1 MLISA
6 VEPWKKSMSAVY
18 IDGEYAVT
26 LDTMTLIKNHIKA
39 GAEISDE
46 ELHSLIQQSEKQRAN
61 EKALNLITYR
71 DHSKK
76 ELREKLS
83 RTYSAETAEEIAEK
97 MQEAGLVNDEEYAR
111 KYADELLRKKHMSMR
126 GIEFKLREKG
136 ISSEII
142 QIIKEELEFDP
153 VSEIQQVLAKKYPS
167 YLQDEQIKKR
177 AIAAL
182 QRLGWSWS
190 DIKNAMQEEN
200 NFL

>member
-76 ELREKLS
+76 ELKEKLS

-153 VSEIQQVLAKKYPS
+153 VSEIQQVLAKKYPT
-167 YLQDEQIKKR
+167 YAQDEKVKKR

>member
-1 MLISA
+1 MLISS
-6 VEPWKKSMSAVY
+6 VEPWKRSMSAVY

-26 LDTMTLIKNHIKA
+26 LDNMTLIKNHIKA
-39 GAEISDE
+39 GVEISDE

-76 ELREKLS
+76 ELKEKLS
-83 RTYSAETAEEIAEK
+83 RTYSEETAEEIAEK

-111 KYADELLRKKHMSMR
+111 KYAEELLCKKHMSMR
-126 GIEFKLREKG
+126 GIEFRLREKG
-136 ISSEII
+136 ISPEII
-142 QIIKEELEFDP
+142 QTISKELECDP
-153 VSEIQQVLAKKYPS
+153 AAEIQQVLAKKYPS
-167 YLQDEQIKKR
+167 YLQDEKIKKR

>member
-26 LDTMTLIKNHIKA
+26 LDTMTLIKNHIQA

-61 EKALNLITYR
+61 EKALNQ
-71 DHSKK
+71 
-76 ELREKLS
+76 EKLS
-83 RTYSAETAEEIAEK
+83 RTYSEETAEEIAEK

-111 KYADELLRKKHMSMR
+111 KYAEELLRKKHMSMR
-126 GIEFKLREKG
+126 GIEFRLREKG
-136 ISSEII
+136 ISPEII
-142 QIIKEELEFDP
+142 QIISKELECDP
-153 VSEIQQVLAKKYPS
+153 AAEIQQVLAKKYPS
-167 YLQDEQIKKR
+167 YLQDEKIKKR

>member
-1 MLISA
+1 MLVSA
-6 VEPWKKSMSAVY
+6 VEPCKKSMSAVY
-18 IDGEYAVT
+18 IDGEYAMT

-39 GAEISDE
+39 GVEISDE
-46 ELHSLIQQSEKQRAN
+46 ELHNLIQQSEKQRAN

-76 ELREKLS
+76 ELKEKLS

-97 MQEAGLVNDEEYAR
+97 MQNAGLVNDEEYAR

-136 ISSEII
+136 ISPEII
-142 QIIKEELEFDP
+142 QIIREELDLDP
-153 VSEIQQVLAKKYPS
+153 AAEIQQVLAKKYPS
-167 YLQDEQIKKR
+167 YLQDEKIKKR

-190 DIKNAMQEEN
+190 DIKNAMN
-200 NFL
+200 NE

>member
-1 MLISA
+1 MLISS
-6 VEPWKKSMSAVY
+6 VEPWKRSMSAVY

-26 LDTMTLIKNHIKA
+26 LDNMTLIKNHIKA
-39 GAEISDE
+39 GVEISDE

-76 ELREKLS
+76 ELKEKLS

-97 MQEAGLVNDEEYAR
+97 MQESGLVNDEEYAR
-111 KYADELLRKKHMSMR
+111 KYADELLRKKHMSLR
-126 GIEFKLREKG
+126 GIEFRLREKG
-136 ISSEII
+136 ISPEII
-142 QIIKEELEFDP
+142 EIIKEELEFDP
-153 VSEIQQVLAKKYPS
+153 VSEIQQVLAKKYPT
-167 YLQDEQIKKR
+167 YAHDEKVKKR

-190 DIKNAMQEEN
+190 DIKNAIQEEN
-200 NFL
+200 SFL

>member
-76 ELREKLS
+76 ELKEKLS
-83 RTYSAETAEEIAEK
+83 RTYSEETAEEIAEK

-111 KYADELLRKKHMSMR
+111 KYAEELLRKKHMSMR

-153 VSEIQQVLAKKYPS
+153 VSEIQQVLAKKYPT
-167 YLQDEQIKKR
+167 YAQDEKVKKR

-190 DIKNAMQEEN
+190 NIKNAMN
-200 NFL
+200 NE

>member
-39 GAEISDE
+39 GVEISDE

-76 ELREKLS
+76 ELKEKLS
-83 RTYSAETAEEIAEK
+83 RTYSEETAEEIAEK

-111 KYADELLRKKHMSMR
+111 KYAEELLRKKHMSMR
-126 GIEFKLREKG
+126 GIEFRLREKG
-136 ISSEII
+136 ISPEII
-142 QIIKEELEFDP
+142 QIISKELECDP
-153 VSEIQQVLAKKYPS
+153 AAEIQQVLAKKYPS
-167 YLQDEQIKKR
+167 YLQDEKIKKR

-190 DIKNAMQEEN
+190 DIKNAMN
-200 NFL
+200 NE

>member
-39 GAEISDE
+39 GVEISDE

-76 ELREKLS
+76 ELKEKLS
-83 RTYSAETAEEIAEK
+83 RTYSEETAEEIAEK

-153 VSEIQQVLAKKYPS
+153 VSEIQQVLAKKYPT
-167 YLQDEQIKKR
+167 YAQDEKVKKR

-190 DIKNAMQEEN
+190 DIKNAMN
-200 NFL
+200 NE

>member
-1 MLISA
+1 MLISS
-6 VEPWKKSMSAVY
+6 VEPWKRSMSAVY

-26 LDTMTLIKNHIKA
+26 LDNMTLIKNHIKA
-39 GAEISDE
+39 GVEISDE

-76 ELREKLS
+76 ELKEKLS

-97 MQEAGLVNDEEYAR
+97 MQESGLVNDEEYAR

-167 YLQDEQIKKR
+167 YLQDEKIKKR

>member
-39 GAEISDE
+39 GVEISDE

-76 ELREKLS
+76 ELKEKLS
-83 RTYSAETAEEIAEK
+83 RTYSEETAEEIAEK

-111 KYADELLRKKHMSMR
+111 KYADELLRKKHMSLR
-126 GIEFKLREKG
+126 GIEFRLREKG
-136 ISSEII
+136 ISPEII
-142 QIIKEELEFDP
+142 EIIKEELEFDP

-167 YLQDEQIKKR
+167 YLQDEKIKKR

-190 DIKNAMQEEN
+190 DIKNAIQEEN
-200 NFL
+200 SFL

>member
-1 MLISA
+1 MLISS
-6 VEPWKKSMSAVY
+6 VEPWKRSMSAVY

-26 LDTMTLIKNHIKA
+26 LDNMTLIKNHIKA
-39 GAEISDE
+39 GVEISDE

-76 ELREKLS
+76 ELKEKLS
-83 RTYSAETAEEIAEK
+83 RTYSEETAEEIAEK

-111 KYADELLRKKHMSMR
+111 KYAEELLRKKHMSMR

-142 QIIKEELEFDP
+142 QIIREELDLDS
-153 VSEIQQVLAKKYPS
+153 VAEIQQVLAKKYPT
-167 YLQDEQIKKR
+167 YAQDEKVKKR

-190 DIKNAMQEEN
+190 DIKNAMN
-200 NFL
+200 NE

>member
-39 GAEISDE
+39 GVEISDE

-76 ELREKLS
+76 ELKEKLS
-83 RTYSAETAEEIAEK
+83 RTYSEETAEEIAEK

-111 KYADELLRKKHMSMR
+111 KYADELLRKKHMSLR
-126 GIEFKLREKG
+126 GIEFRLREKG
-136 ISSEII
+136 ISPEII
-142 QIIKEELEFDP
+142 EIIKEELEFDP

-167 YLQDEQIKKR
+167 YLQDEKIKKR

>member
-1 MLISA
+1 MLVSA
-6 VEPWKKSMSAVY
+6 VEPWKRSMSAVY
-18 IDGEYAVT
+18 IDGEYAMT
-26 LDTMTLIKNHIKA
+26 LDTMTLVKNHIKA
-39 GAEISDE
+39 GVEISDE

-76 ELREKLS
+76 ELKEKLS
-83 RTYSAETAEEIAEK
+83 RTYSAETAEEITEK

-142 QIIKEELEFDP
+142 QIIREELDLDS
-153 VSEIQQVLAKKYPS
+153 VAEIQQVLAKKYPT
-167 YLQDEQIKKR
+167 YAQDEKVKKR

-190 DIKNAMQEEN
+190 DIKNAMN
-200 NFL
+200 NE

>member
-76 ELREKLS
+76 ELKEKLS
-83 RTYSAETAEEIAEK
+83 RTYSEETAEEIAEK

-111 KYADELLRKKHMSMR
+111 KYAEELLRKKHMSMR

-153 VSEIQQVLAKKYPS
+153 VSEIQQVLAKKYPT
-167 YLQDEQIKKR
+167 YAQDEKVKKR

>member
-26 LDTMTLIKNHIKA
+26 LDTMTLIKNHIQA

-61 EKALNLITYR
+61 EKALNLITCR

-76 ELREKLS
+76 ELKEKLS
-83 RTYSAETAEEIAEK
+83 RTYSEETAEEIAEK

-111 KYADELLRKKHMSMR
+111 KYAEELLRKKHMSMR
-126 GIEFKLREKG
+126 GIEFRLREKG
-136 ISSEII
+136 ISPEII
-142 QIIKEELEFDP
+142 QIISKELECDP
-153 VSEIQQVLAKKYPS
+153 AAEIQQVLAKKYPS
-167 YLQDEQIKKR
+167 YLQDEKIKKR

>member
-1 MLISA
+1 MLVSA
-6 VEPWKKSMSAVY
+6 VEPCKKSMSAVY
-18 IDGEYAVT
+18 IDGEYAMT

-39 GAEISDE
+39 GVEISDE
-46 ELHSLIQQSEKQRAN
+46 ELHNLIQQSEKQRAN

-76 ELREKLS
+76 ELKEKLS

-111 KYADELLRKKHMSMR
+111 KYSDELLRKKHMSMR

-136 ISSEII
+136 ISPEII
-142 QIIKEELEFDP
+142 QIIREELDLDP
-153 VSEIQQVLAKKYPS
+153 VAEIQQVLAKKYPS
-167 YLQDEQIKKR
+167 YAQDEKVRKR
-177 AIAAL
+177 AIATL

-190 DIKNAMQEEN
+190 DIKNAMN
-200 NFL
+200 NK

>member
-76 ELREKLS
+76 ELKEKLS
-83 RTYSAETAEEIAEK
+83 RTYSEETAEEIAEK

-153 VSEIQQVLAKKYPS
+153 VSEIQQVLAKKYPT
-167 YLQDEQIKKR
+167 YAQDEKVKKR

-190 DIKNAMQEEN
+190 DIKNAMN
-200 NFL
+200 NE

>member
-76 ELREKLS
+76 ELKEKLS

-153 VSEIQQVLAKKYPS
+153 VSEIQQVLAKKYPT
-167 YLQDEQIKKR
+167 YAQDEKVKKR

-190 DIKNAMQEEN
+190 NIKNAMN
-200 NFL
+200 NE

>member
-153 VSEIQQVLAKKYPS
+153 VSEIQQVLAKKYPT
-167 YLQDEQIKKR
+167 YAQDEKVKKR

>member
-76 ELREKLS
+76 ELKEKLS
-83 RTYSAETAEEIAEK
+83 RTYSEETAEEIAEK

-111 KYADELLRKKHMSMR
+111 KYAEELLRKKHMSMR
-126 GIEFKLREKG
+126 GIEFRLREKG
-136 ISSEII
+136 ISPEII
-142 QIIKEELEFDP
+142 QIISKELECDP
-153 VSEIQQVLAKKYPS
+153 AAEIQQVLAKKYPS
-167 YLQDEQIKKR
+167 YLQDEKIKKR

-182 QRLGWSWS
+182 QRLGWSGS

>member
-39 GAEISDE
+39 GVEISDE

-76 ELREKLS
+76 ELKEKLS
-83 RTYSAETAEEIAEK
+83 RTYSEETAEEIAEK

-111 KYADELLRKKHMSMR
+111 KYAEELLRKKHMSMR
-126 GIEFKLREKG
+126 GIEFRLREKG
-136 ISSEII
+136 ISPEII
-142 QIIKEELEFDP
+142 QTISKELECDP
-153 VSEIQQVLAKKYPS
+153 AAEIQQVLAKKYPS
-167 YLQDEQIKKR
+167 YLQDEKIKKR